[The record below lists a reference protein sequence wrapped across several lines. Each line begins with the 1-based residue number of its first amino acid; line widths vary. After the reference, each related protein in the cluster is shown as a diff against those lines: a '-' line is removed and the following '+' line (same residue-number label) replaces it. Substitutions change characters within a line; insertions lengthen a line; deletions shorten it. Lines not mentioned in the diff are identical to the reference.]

1 MQSAPSRWKSRLVTY
16 AEGREGM
23 VASRHRPGA
32 NGSEGGGCFSSEV
45 ESGDSVVGGALANGR
60 VRQDDGG
67 GGGREVEW
75 FRARAA
81 PPLTVVPLSLW
92 KTAPISIAFRSNS
105 AGSAPPA
112 IIGPEPALYD
122 KSMLSVRLGQVQWA
136 GGDGPPTTGTTK
148 RALGVEA
155 DAAQVH
161 RGTEARPCRLAR
173 SLRYVFL
180 QPVPG

>member
-1 MQSAPSRWKSRLVTY
+1 
-16 AEGREGM
+16 M

-32 NGSEGGGCFSSEV
+32 NGSEGRWRVFLKRGGIRRLC
-45 ESGDSVVGGALANGR
+45 GGGR
-60 VRQDDGG
+60 ARQDDGG
-67 GGGREVEW
+67 GGGRVVEW

-112 IIGPEPALYD
+112 IIGPEPVLYD

-161 RGTEARPCRLAR
+161 RGTERAPVVSR

-180 QPVPG
+180 QPGHHQASSSIKDAEKP